1 MSERIDPGWLENAG
15 ALMAEPDPGPT
26 PMLVEDLMVDQA
38 LTAVVGR
45 WKTMKSFALLDISIS
60 IVTGTP
66 WLGRLSV
73 KTQPMGRQSI
83 PCPVVLV
90 LEESGRTALR
100 RRLDSLCRGR
110 GIAPVDAPDA
120 LEYLHYIANRR
131 VKLDDGGWQNELVA
145 IGKDLGPALFG
156 LDPLARMKS
165 AARDENAQKEYAPL
179 IEFMRHLREETGA
192 AVAFVQHQ
200 GHSGDHMRGT
210 SDLETVWETRLGFRR
225 DSDTVTITSEHRE
238 AEAGPPI
245 SFRFSWD
252 ETTRGV
258 RLVEVGDSVQA
269 KVAAHLVDHPDAS
282 GNAVHE
288 AIGGRRQEVL
298 AEVKRQREGGS
309 QIGNHPG
316 TTAAWFRHREPPLR
330 FGDRTACDDRQGDGP
345 VSSIPARFPPPEPP
359 YSGNEGSR

>member
-73 KTQPMGRQSI
+73 KTQPMGRLSI

-225 DSDTVTITSEHRE
+225 DSDTITITSEHRE

-252 ETTRGV
+252 ETTRSI

-298 AEVKRQREGGS
+298 AEVKRQRESGS

-316 TTAAWFRHREPPLR
+316 TTTPGGEVVPPPLKGGAWEPPPPGSDTGNRPSDSEIERLA
-330 FGDRTACDDRQGDGP
+330 T
-345 VSSIPARFPPPEPP
+345 IAR
-359 YSGNEGSR
+359 GMGL

>member
-1 MSERIDPGWLENAG
+1 
-15 ALMAEPDPGPT
+15 
-26 PMLVEDLMVDQA
+26 MLIEDLWVDQA

-45 WKTMKSFALLDISIS
+45 WKTMKSYAMLDASIS

-66 WLGRLSV
+66 WLGRLAV
-73 KTQPMGRQSI
+73 RPGN
-83 PCPVVLV
+83 VVLV

-110 GIAPVDAPDA
+110 GIAPADAPDA
-120 LEYLHYIANRR
+120 LEYLYFIANRR

-145 IGKDLGPALFG
+145 IGKDLGPALFV

-192 AVAFVQHQ
+192 SVAFVQHQ
-200 GHSGDHMRGT
+200 GHSGEHMRGT
-210 SDLETVWETRLGFRR
+210 SDLESVWETRLGFRR
-225 DSDTVTITSEHRE
+225 DSDTITITSEHRE

-252 ETTRGV
+252 ETTRSI

-269 KVAAHLVDHPDAS
+269 KVAAYLVEHPDAS

-316 TTAAWFRHREPPLR
+316 TTTPGGEVVPPPLKGRGWEPPSPGSHNGNHPDDDPNDTWYDDL
-330 FGDRTACDDRQGDGP
+330 GRTLEAAALERAEIGQ
-345 VSSIPARFPPPEPP
+345 
-359 YSGNEGSR
+359 